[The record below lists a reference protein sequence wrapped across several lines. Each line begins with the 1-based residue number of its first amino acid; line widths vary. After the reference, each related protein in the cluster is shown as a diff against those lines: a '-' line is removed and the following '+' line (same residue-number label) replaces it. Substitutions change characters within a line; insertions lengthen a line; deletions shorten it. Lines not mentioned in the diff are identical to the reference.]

1 MRINNHNSWFTFWL
15 LAQAIFTCGS
25 NTTSGDEGGDDDD
38 DNAMN
43 YTTSIYYSEWTYH
56 RLHSPSDILLSH
68 VTTIYYAFA
77 KMDTFNLDL
86 KFENETLATGEKIP
100 FTAEKYKI
108 SSEDKCE
115 LKEIDTIPVKQL
127 TEDESHNSTGLLGQL
142 SQMKKLNPKL
152 KVLLSIGGSDSN
164 KDFTKLT
171 KTKSHTKKFVTN
183 AISFLKKY
191 EFDGIDIDWEYPNSQ
206 EAKGKLNNLVT
217 EFDNQFSDSDNLD
230 SEGNKY
236 HLTIAVPS
244 SKSQLAYY
252 DFASMQSKIT
262 QFNLMGYDQ
271 KGVWSKYS
279 GYQSNLYE
287 DPKDPES
294 SDSVNGTVH
303 YLLSKSVPANKIVL
317 GMPAYGRSFN
327 TSKLYSKFK
336 GCASIDGIQ
345 QDEEECI
352 VNYRYL
358 PPKGYKE
365 YYDEV
370 RVAAYAI
377 SSVDDH
383 NGQGKEHKTDHDDS
397 AGGEGNVEP
406 GVLVYD
412 NEMSARAKAQYVRKM
427 GLGGGMWWDSDGD
440 AGSCKRSLLM
450 HFVDELGGVKKLGVV
465 SDKGNDNNDNDDD
478 DGDDDDDD
486 DSGNGSSSNSS
497 KSGACAVVKKP
508 ALVVIF
514 GNVMFALL
522 LSLIE

>member
-1 MRINNHNSWFTFWL
+1 M
-15 LAQAIFTCGS
+15 
-25 NTTSGDEGGDDDD
+25 
-38 DNAMN
+38 
-43 YTTSIYYSEWTYH
+43 
-56 RLHSPSDILLSH
+56 HSPSDILLSH

-115 LKEIDTIPVKQL
+115 LKEVNNIPVKEL
-127 TEDESHNSTGLLGQL
+127 TEDERHNSTGLLGQL
-142 SQMKKLNPKL
+142 SQMKKLNTNL
-152 KVLLSIGGSDSN
+152 KVMLSIGGSDSN

-183 AISFLKKY
+183 SISFLKKY
-191 EFDGIDIDWEYPNSQ
+191 KFDGIDIDWEYPDGQ
-206 EAKGKLNNLVT
+206 EAKGRLNGLVN
-217 EFDNQFSDSDNLD
+217 EFDNQLSRSENKDSQ
-230 SEGNKY
+230 GNKY

-252 DFASMQSKIT
+252 DFSLLNSKIT

-327 TSKLYSKFK
+327 TSKLYSRFK
-336 GCASIDGIQ
+336 GCASIDGIKQ
-345 QDEEECI
+345 NKEECI

-377 SSVDDH
+377 SSGDEDH
-383 NGQGKEHKTDHDDS
+383 EGQGKEQKTDND
-397 AGGEGNVEP
+397 AGGGNIEP
-406 GVLVYD
+406 GVIVYD
-412 NEMSARAKAQYVRKM
+412 NEKSARSKAKYVRMM

-440 AGSCKRSLLM
+440 TGSCKRSLLM
-450 HFVDELGGVKKLGVV
+450 HFVDELGGVKRLGGVTDEGV
-465 SDKGNDNNDNDDD
+465 DNNDSGSDDY
-478 DGDDDDDD
+478 DDDDDD
-486 DSGNGSSSNSS
+486 DDDDNDDDDNETAKNKS
-497 KSGACAVVKKP
+497 KSGACASLKKP
-508 ALVVIF
+508 VLVVIF
-514 GNVMFALL
+514 GNVVFTLL